1 MENAWKELQPKN
13 IYQGRKEAPLR
24 EDSKNALLYLYQPLI
39 GGEALSIYFT
49 LLSEISQK
57 SGEGPE
63 GMHADLLS
71 SLGCG
76 IPQFYDARKKLEGI
90 GLLDVY
96 FKEDSD
102 LGPRFIYELLEI
114 LFWHFFFWKKLVND
128 DSRSLPSCLNLKGIQ
143 QRDIKKSQKNF

>member
-13 IYQGRKEAPLR
+13 IYQGRKAAPLR

-49 LLSEISQK
+49 LLSEISQE
-57 SGEGPE
+57 SGKGPE

-90 GLLDVY
+90 CLLDVY

-102 LGPRFIYELLEI
+102 L
-114 LFWHFFFWKKLVND
+114 
-128 DSRSLPSCLNLKGIQ
+128 
-143 QRDIKKSQKNF
+143 

>member
-49 LLSEISQK
+49 QLSEISQE

-76 IPQFYDARKKLEGI
+76 IPQFYDARKKAGRNRLTGC
-90 GLLDVY
+90 
-96 FKEDSD
+96 
-102 LGPRFIYELLEI
+102 
-114 LFWHFFFWKKLVND
+114 LF
-128 DSRSLPSCLNLKGIQ
+128 
-143 QRDIKKSQKNF
+143 